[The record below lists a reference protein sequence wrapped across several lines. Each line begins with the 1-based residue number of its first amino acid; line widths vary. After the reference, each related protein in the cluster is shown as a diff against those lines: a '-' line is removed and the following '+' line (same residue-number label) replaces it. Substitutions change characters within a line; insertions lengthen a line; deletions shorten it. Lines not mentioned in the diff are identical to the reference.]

1 MSNDVHLEADFTLN
15 IPHLEADFTENTQP
29 DIQADFNIKITPS
42 KVSQL
47 ENDLNFQTEEQV
59 QEAIQAESEIIN
71 NRIDDEVERLEQEI
85 EQSTITIQ
93 GSPLIDVSTENQ
105 TATITSKTFVFE
117 QGIASDTWIINHNL
131 NKKPSITLT
140 YTTGEEFKAH
150 KEYNGLNQVIVRL
163 DSAATGFAYLN

>member
-1 MSNDVHLEADFTLN
+1 MSNDVR
-15 IPHLEADFTENTQP
+15 LEADFTENVQP

-71 NRIDDEVERLEQEI
+71 NRIDDEVERLEGEI
-85 EQSTITIQ
+85 EQSTITLQ

-131 NKKPSITLT
+131 NKHPSISLA
-140 YTTGEEFKAH
+140 YTNGEQFEAH
-150 KEYNGLNQVIVRL
+150 REYTSDNQVIISL
-163 DSAATGFAYLN
+163 DSASTGFAYLN

>member
-15 IPHLEADFTENTQP
+15 IPHYEADFTENQQP
-29 DIQADFNIKITPS
+29 DIQADFNISVVPDISNLATKEELNNA
-42 KVSQL
+42 VDEL
-47 ENDLNFQTEEQV
+47 E
-59 QEAIQAESEIIN
+59 S
-71 NRIDDEVERLEQEI
+71 EI
-85 EQSTITIQ
+85 EQSKITVQ

-131 NKKPSITLT
+131 NKHPSISLA
-140 YTTGEEFKAH
+140 YTNGEEFEAH
-150 KEYNGLNQVIVRL
+150 KEFTSENQVIISL